1 MAPGET
7 GDFCNDHYHGGS
19 ALDVELTRRVGT
31 TLEEGTEVAVAVET
45 SGSWRRVRASSETP
59 WEPTSS
65 AVCSFFSFLSLSL
78 SLSSLFSFLFSSSPV
93 RGESKAGEG
102 VLSLLDPVLSYVHAT
117 LPLRPF
123 LFFFLL
129 LFLATARLSNAT
141 VAPEIDTPLT
151 LSVLNESTSRLTDLD
166 RSFFLPFFFMSSL
179 FECLILEKRS
189 FEGF

>member
-78 SLSSLFSFLFSSSPV
+78 SLYLLFFLSSFLPHPCVVKVKRAKACSPSSIPYFRTCTQLFRSVRFFSFFS
-93 RGESKAGEG
+93 
-102 VLSLLDPVLSYVHAT
+102 
-117 LPLRPF
+117 
-123 LFFFLL
+123 FFFLPP
-129 LFLATARLSNAT
+129 RDSR
-141 VAPEIDTPLT
+141 TPL
-151 LSVLNESTSRLTDLD
+151 LRRKSIHR
-166 RSFFLPFFFMSSL
+166 
-179 FECLILEKRS
+179 
-189 FEGF
+189 